1 MGSAERGGR
10 PGTLFGELLRQRR
23 LTAEQFSRQAELF
36 ARQRGMKVT
45 LGARQVQRLASG
57 VREDGRP
64 LGPPRLVTQRLLEEM
79 FSVPIDRL
87 LAPVKAPTPSVSE
100 DLELQARITRGR
112 NVDRETVRLLQ
123 QKLDITRVIDR
134 RLGAS
139 VLLGELRAQID
150 QMDGM
155 LDDVL
160 DRSVQTS
167 LAAVVVDASALA
179 GWQSLD
185 QGDVRDAWAFY
196 NKAVR
201 AGRHAQSPALEAYAS
216 AGKAVVL
223 LDLGETQAAVDLTD
237 HARRTAR
244 GRVPRLLVSWLT
256 AAYGEACAANGEHT
270 RSMRAFDDALGAIPA
285 DDSSEPPYLVFDGT
299 HLSRWRGNALARL
312 GAPEA
317 IDVLSD
323 VLERLDPSF
332 ARAETALRIDL
343 AQVFTATG
351 DKDAAAAHAERARL
365 LATQVGS
372 VRQRK
377 RLASLVG

>member
-1 MGSAERGGR
+1 MGSSERGRR
-10 PGTLFGELLRQRR
+10 PGTLFGELLRQRH

-64 LGPPRLVTQRLLEEM
+64 LGLPRPVTQSLLEEM
-79 FSVPIDRL
+79 FSVSIERL
-87 LAPVKAPTPSVSE
+87 LAPVKAPAPSVSE
-100 DLELQARITRGR
+100 DLELLARITRGR
-112 NVDRETVRLLQ
+112 NLDRETVRLLQ
-123 QKLDITRVIDR
+123 QKLDLTRVIDR

-139 VLLGELRAQID
+139 GLLGELRAQVE

-179 GWQSLD
+179 GWQLLD
-185 QGDVRDAWAFY
+185 QGDAKDAWAFY
-196 NKAVR
+196 NRAVR
-201 AGRHAQSPALEAYAS
+201 AARHAESPALEAYAS

-237 HARRTAR
+237 HARHIAR
-244 GRVPRLLVSWLT
+244 GRVPRLLFSWLT
-256 AAYGEACAANGEHT
+256 AGHGEACAANGEHAK
-270 RSMRAFDDALGAIPA
+270 SMRAFDDALRTMSAS
-285 DDSSEPPYLVFDGT
+285 DSSETPYLVFDGT

-365 LATQVGS
+365 LAAQVGS

-377 RLASLVG
+377 RLAALVG